1 MVYKIRSK
9 VNGLFYK
16 AGIWQATKEGK
27 IWTTIGR
34 VKSALAG
41 RSVESVNQ
49 LEVIEY
55 ELVERKRYKI
65 VEKERVD
72 KWKTKVF
79 DLVDDSS
86 NEKIN
91 VQPPDVSSP
100 DWSKI

>member
-16 AGIWQATKEGK
+16 AGIWQATKE
-27 IWTTIGR
+27 
-34 VKSALAG
+34 ALAG

-72 KWKTKVF
+72 KWRSKVF